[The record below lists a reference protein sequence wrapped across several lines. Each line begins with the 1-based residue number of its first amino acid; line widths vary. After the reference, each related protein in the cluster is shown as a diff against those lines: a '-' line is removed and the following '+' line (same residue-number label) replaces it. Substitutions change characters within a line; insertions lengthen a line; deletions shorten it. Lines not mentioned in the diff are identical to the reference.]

1 MRHRI
6 HHRKLNRTMEHRKA
20 LRRNMAQSL
29 FEHGQIR
36 TTLPKAKDLRPFCEK
51 LITMAVKLRKYNNNN
66 EQSRALIMRRQ
77 IHHLLGDRSMIP
89 REHQEAYNEMTDS
102 ARKKTLRMASGRRY
116 RTGDPKGRLVFTA
129 ESVTHRLIEKI
140 APRFENRPGGYTR
153 LVRLSKRRLGDS
165 TFLAVLQLVGDEE
178 SPGAVTRP
186 QKSAR
191 QRRADSRY
199 AFAIKLSKSRKS
211 KSKTKPET
219 DHTDKDADDTS
230 DPS

>member
-51 LITMAVKLRKYNNNN
+51 LITMAVKLRKYNQNN

-89 REHQEAYNEMTDS
+89 SEHQEAYNNMTDS

-116 RTGDPKGRLVFTA
+116 RTGDPKGRLAFTG

-140 APRFENRPGGYTR
+140 APKFEDRPGGYTR
-153 LVRLSKRRLGDS
+153 VIRLSKRRLGDS
-165 TFLAVLQLVGDEE
+165 TFLAVLQLVGEEE
-178 SPGAVTRP
+178 SPGAVTKP

-211 KSKTKPET
+211 KTKPQADEKS
-219 DHTDKDADDTS
+219 DKTADDKG

>member
-36 TTLPKAKDLRPFCEK
+36 TTLPKAKDIRPFCEK
-51 LITMAVKLRKYNNNN
+51 LITMAVKLRRYSQNN
-66 EQSRALIMRRQ
+66 EHARALVMRRQ

-89 REHQEAYNEMTDS
+89 SEHQEAYNGMTDS
-102 ARKKTLRMASGRRY
+102 AREKTLRMASGRRY
-116 RTGDPKGRLVFTA
+116 RTGDPKGRLVFTG

-140 APRFENRPGGYTR
+140 APKFENRPGGYTR

-178 SPGAVTRP
+178 SPGAVTKPR
-186 QKSAR
+186 KTAR
-191 QRRADSRY
+191 QRRTDARY

-211 KSKTKPET
+211 KTKPV
-219 DHTDKDADDTS
+219 A
-230 DPS
+230 DPSGDKVVDDDGDQS